1 VGNPI
6 LRGQQLGLRSQMV
19 VMMMMMM
26 MMMMKDKQHIIEDEI
41 KKAHV
46 RFLSLYGIVL
56 NLGLHAFQIFQSSN
70 VRLLKVAAWR

>member
-19 VMMMMMM
+19 VMMMM

-46 RFLSLYGIVL
+46 RFLSLCGIVL
-56 NLGLHAFQIFQSSN
+56 NLGVHALQTFQSSN

>member
-19 VMMMMMM
+19 V
-26 MMMMKDKQHIIEDEI
+26 MMMKDKQHIIEDEI

>member
-19 VMMMMMM
+19 VMMM

>member
-19 VMMMMMM
+19 VMM